1 MTKKQNAAGKKAY
14 KNISGWTQ
22 ARKYYKKN
30 TTTKLTVQI
39 LAATPFVTQS
49 LIDIVCFVVVLLL
62 PRSQAVTK
70 ARKELGIKGFCAVN
84 GVHASTSLRCTRAPA
99 AAVVGVQTEQ
109 APAGCSG
116 VGAFGACMVESTG
129 SNGSCYDY
137 TGGDEQNKFEQD
149 KSSKDVEAGQNLLQ
163 SQRETCSMKTF
174 EHFLHFKNA
183 VDALL
188 WKDAEGF
195 TRQQMNGECWND
207 FMQQK
212 LHLMD
217 FLFQEVG
224 KNHQLWVHGDLKF
237 EHERK
242 QDFFFQLICAQVSQE
257 VQIRYFVA
265 QMGTFTGI
273 GSGQM
278 DLEDM
283 CDAVPE
289 DDGNDLL
296 FHASGS
302 TEDVPR
308 DMDQQITENK
318 KGRSFYQEFAM
329 KKSKHATD
337 QTEGGQ
343 DPLANIGLAGTLR
356 GGMHNA
362 GMTNRFEVLGD
373 ETLEEQ
379 VEAEEEDRSEDE
391 APFTYGSDQ
400 EEVSDIMESE
410 QEASFHTSSSG
421 GRSFYAE
428 YFAQRTAVRGGAG
441 GSNAT
446 KNKKLTEAIGA
457 LADVVRSFEA
467 TPVEEPE
474 SIDQVIQMI
483 GSVVADWQKKTP
495 TRNEMKKQLL
505 KFHQVLEKDARQLAN
520 PKASRDEMVGKGPQQ
535 SFYQDFVQRFQQEEG
550 DDGNDNKWQTK
561 GQRGKAKGKGGKDKG
576 KGKSQSGSSLPRFDV
591 MKILPTKTLT
601 TWQVLGRELEEAKE
615 PTGKAVI
622 MDSIDRMAEYQALT
636 KAHGLTSSITMIAK
650 VGDESLAG
658 LSNPVKMWLPY
669 LSNLA
674 LVQAVVCMTTG
685 EQTSLTGIEPVKKV
699 GQGAEDSKKMITLRM
714 VLDLKLVKEKKVRE
728 LYKEQPHVSLHHA
741 LGQCSFKEVKTSGWT
756 VGDELITG
764 YCYVQPGNVEEVLR
778 LSGKAGLFSSRLRQ
792 DIQEPPPVCWI
803 KKLETET
810 DIQYHERA
818 MEKADESK
826 VALTRRNGG
835 GAYLGLLKEDEET
848 RNRAWQISGVPH
860 TWGPSSVKQWL
871 ESNDWYVEAVPKPPN
886 GKFKTWAVQGY
897 VKSDP
902 LKKNFAYQIKCG
914 SKDCN
919 ITIYRWQKQRK
930 PRAEDKEQDKQI
942 KGSRWWS
949 ADMSDPIEE
958 SNEVSPTLR
967 YSPEVAATVMDV
979 DEGDKD
985 GAGESQAG
993 KRSPADV
1000 SKNESPKKKKTKTA
1014 AKIASPEATL
1024 QGGSQGPLGSIL
1036 LNLGGGGDCGWRSLA
1051 WSFATANKTPSE
1063 KAIDTIETLAT
1074 TLRIKVV
1081 NFLKTNC
1088 TRWKDSW
1095 CPDDK
1100 ATALTEDGEP
1110 ARDYETFLTV
1120 LDRPR
1125 RWLCGLG
1132 LTAAALQMKCNII
1145 IWQFDGKASETFD
1158 QSKWRRAAIIKGCRG
1173 SDNGRSK
1180 IVALVLHRGHYFALR
1195 LPPLRKAWPRE
1206 WLVTPEEADKS
1217 IPVSQDVEEA
1227 AGLTSVCRGGGDG
1240 AECFQTPIKAK
1251 VSKDIERMLRSFS
1264 SKGTSSKDE
1273 HDEVERM
1280 LRTCSSI
1287 ATGGK
1292 CSTNKVKKHVLK
1304 SKTWTCPVC
1313 QETLPLD
1320 KWKRPGHIIAD
1331 HLSRRHT
1338 AIYNNAV
1345 EENRKINRRGAG
1357 MGIAG
1362 LVKHVTFQT
1371 MDKSKWPEEA
1381 EFICPYCDKVLPWL
1395 GGKRSQKHGR
1405 GYLVRLSKKHHLRF
1419 DCKFRHEKKDVTLR
1433 QYYLDYMAKFGQLLG
1448 TNTKWYMQ
1456 SKYIEKAK
1464 ERGHDPAVF
1473 IFEKRQ
1479 FKNRSKH
1486 QHQMVCTLCRK
1497 GLSFGDRGNDRCKGV
1512 ASRCA
1517 FNPGRVFWAH
1527 VTLNKKKK
1535 EVMEKLGMTAADI
1548 DKAYHAVSVFRTLP
1562 AKRPSRAMK
1571 SKA

>member
-1 MTKKQNAAGKKAY
+1 MLGEM
-14 KNISGWTQ
+14 GW
-22 ARKYYKKN
+22 
-30 TTTKLTVQI
+30 VE
-39 LAATPFVTQS
+39 V
-49 LIDIVCFVVVLLL
+49 
-62 PRSQAVTK
+62 
-70 ARKELGIKGFCAVN
+70 FCEV
-84 GVHASTSLRCTRAPA
+84 GRVHASTSSWCTRAPA
-99 AAVVGVQTEQ
+99 ADVVGVQTEQ

-116 VGAFGACMVESTG
+116 VGALGACIEESTG

-137 TGGDEQNKFEQD
+137 TDGDEQNKFEQD
-149 KSSKDVEAGQNLLQ
+149 KRSKDVEAGQDLLQ
-163 SQRETCSMKTF
+163 SQRELSSLKTF
-174 EHFLHFKNA
+174 EHFLHYKNA

-195 TRQQMNGECWND
+195 TRQQMNGDCWNE
-207 FMQQK
+207 FMRQK

-224 KNHQLWVHGDLKF
+224 KNHQLWVHGDLQF

-283 CDAVPE
+283 CDAVPV
-289 DDGNDLL
+289 DDGNDLM

-308 DMDQQITENK
+308 DMDKQITENK

-329 KKSKHATD
+329 KKSRHATD
-337 QTEGGQ
+337 QIEGGQ
-343 DPLANIGLAGTLR
+343 DPLANIGLADTLR
-356 GGMHNA
+356 GGMRSA

-373 ETLEEQ
+373 EALEEQ
-379 VEAEEEDRSEDE
+379 AEADVEDRSEDE

-441 GSNAT
+441 GSNAN

-483 GSVVADWQKKTP
+483 GSVMADWQKKTP

-505 KFHQVLEKDARQLAN
+505 KFHQVLEKDAHQLAN

-535 SFYQDFVQRFQQEEG
+535 SFYQDFVQRFQKEEG
-550 DDGNDNKWQTK
+550 EDGNDNKWQTK

-674 LVQAVVCMTTG
+674 LVQAVVAMTTG

-699 GQGAEDSKKMITLRM
+699 GQGEEDAMKKITLRL

-848 RNRAWQISGVPH
+848 RNRAWQISGIPH

-958 SNEVSPTLR
+958 SNEVSPTLK

-1000 SKNESPKKKKTKTA
+1000 SKNESPMKKKTKTA

-1051 WSFATANKTPSE
+1051 WSFATANKTSSE
-1063 KAIDTIETLAT
+1063 KAVDTIETLAT

-1100 ATALTEDGEP
+1100 ATVLTEDGEP

-1227 AGLTSVCRGGGDG
+1227 AGLTSVCRGGGNGDVC
-1240 AECFQTPIKAK
+1240 AMTPSKTK
-1251 VSKDIERMLRSFS
+1251 VVDVEHMLRSFSSRGSSSKTEVADVEHMLRSFS
-1264 SKGTSSKDE
+1264 SKGSSRKTEVAD
-1273 HDEVERM
+1273 VERM
-1280 LRTCSSI
+1280 LRSCSSI
-1287 ATGGK
+1287 ASGK
-1292 CSTNKVKKHVLK
+1292 KTSTTKVIKHVLK
-1304 SKTWTCPVC
+1304 GPTSWTCPIC
-1313 QETLPLD
+1313 EEKLD
-1320 KWKRPGHIIAD
+1320 LHRWKRPHNVITD

-1338 AIYNNAV
+1338 AIYDNAV
-1345 EENRKINRRGAG
+1345 AENKRINRRGAG
-1357 MGIAG
+1357 MGMAG
-1362 LVKHVTFQT
+1362 LVRHVTFQT
-1371 MDKSKWPEEA
+1371 MDKSKWQDEA
-1381 EFICPYCDKVLPWL
+1381 EFVCPYCEQVLPWL

-1405 GYLVRLSKKHHLRF
+1405 GYLLRLSKKHHLQF
-1419 DCKFRHEKKDVTLR
+1419 DCKFRHEKKGVTMR
-1433 QYYLDYMAKFGQLLG
+1433 QYHFDSLAKYGQKFSWC
-1448 TNTKWYMQ
+1448 NTQWYMK
-1456 SKYIEKAK
+1456 SKHIEKAK
-1464 ERGHDPAVF
+1464 ERGHDPVVFVFPKRVAV
-1473 IFEKRQ
+1473 KR
-1479 FKNRSKH
+1479 SL
-1486 QHQMVCTLCRK
+1486 HQMVCTLCRK
-1497 GLSFGDRGNDRCKGV
+1497 GLSGGDAGNVQCKGIG
-1512 ASRCA
+1512 SRRA
-1517 FNPGRVFWAH
+1517 FNPGRTFWAQ
-1527 VTLNKKKK
+1527 VEINRKKK
-1535 EVMEKLGMTAADI
+1535 EAMDKLGMTAAEI
-1548 DKAYHAVSVFRTLP
+1548 KKAYEAVSVFRAFPSKRRLREE
-1562 AKRPSRAMK
+1562 AKK
-1571 SKA
+1571 KNQKL